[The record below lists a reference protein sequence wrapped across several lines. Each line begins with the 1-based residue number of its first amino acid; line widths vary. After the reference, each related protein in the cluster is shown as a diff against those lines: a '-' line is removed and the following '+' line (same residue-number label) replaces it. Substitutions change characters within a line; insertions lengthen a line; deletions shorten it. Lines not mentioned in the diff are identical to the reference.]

1 MSHSLPSLTGLT
13 LNDVEPVGMR
23 APKPEGVSDELW
35 LRVHLKA
42 SQPVLRELSFEAL
55 AKWLIIDRGPD
66 LAPDMLVQPS
76 TSITRLGN
84 PGPLKPPRKNSRTR
98 LAQTVLDK
106 AILIQS
112 QSAAS
117 PDRAARAA
125 VAVIN
130 AEAREEIEAIKK
142 ATMVKKMKETRE
154 RKKEEKQKRE
164 QEKLEPPPPPPPRS
178 DADDADDA
186 EERSDT
192 VEL

>member
-1 MSHSLPSLTGLT
+1 MLHSLPSLTGLT

-42 SQPVLRELSFEAL
+42 PQPALQELSFEAL

-66 LAPDMLVQPS
+66 LAPDMLVRPS

-84 PGPLKPPRKNSRTR
+84 PGPLKPPKKNSRTR

-112 QSAAS
+112 QSVAS
-117 PDRAARAA
+117 PDSAARAA

-130 AEAREEIEAIKK
+130 AEAREEIEAVKK
-142 ATMVKKMKETRE
+142 ETMVKKMKETRE
-154 RKKEEKQKRE
+154 RKKEEKQKKEQEE
-164 QEKLEPPPPPPPRS
+164 QEKLEPPPPRS
-178 DADDADDA
+178 EADDPQ
-186 EERSDT
+186 ERNDT